1 MSNYILFVNR
11 RAGMPT
17 KGQQGHSTILTII
30 KSLLHFVQNDVDID
44 VVCVQTFEVGV
55 KRCPQYFFPK
65 GHLRIVLLC
74 YEACSSIILVYKGLV
89 CLHLHIGLVACSG
102 HW

>member
-1 MSNYILFVNR
+1 MSTYILFANK
-11 RAGMPT
+11 RATMST

-55 KRCPQYFFPK
+55 KRCPQYLFPK
-65 GHLRIVLLC
+65 WYLRIVLLC